1 MLINYNYL
9 KITDNLTAIK
19 GSVIDWILENK
30 IPYRLFNTSM
40 IQIDDS
46 NYLCLIRFA
55 YNWYEDEPIIPGNS
69 PRCNPRIS
77 DNNDKYFW
85 WNNWH
90 KFETHEQGGTLFVKY
105 NINNNQ
111 FTEINTA
118 DNDDFFREFDTA
130 DTAPGLGYTSDM
142 RICEINNIIYIYTS
156 SLDNF
161 IACIYDINTNKIE
174 FLHITDFSLKGKN
187 FAPFNTEDGQFL
199 KSQLLYLDWFYGD
212 HVLIRHLEHNDLL
225 GIYQIAPSTHVKDI
239 KINFTI
245 SGFYGEGSYKKIPYY
260 FTPKE
265 VTIAKAKYGSF
276 YGITP
281 GFSFTTPH
289 IKIEENG
296 KECWIGV
303 GHSKIRNP
311 ASVYPYIEGSKIEEF
326 RTKLHD
332 QMFTKY
338 GDKYKLHMGGGE
350 APACF
355 GHIYLMYFYKLIHN
369 GKDDYDM
376 YLSDSYL
383 PLDLSD
389 ETKDDYKFSLV
400 FPMGIVKQ
408 KINGND
414 ILKISCGEGDYNSII
429 LDFDYKKVMESI
441 KYDVKTFD
449 ITTYEYY
456 LLSYKNGFSIQTTL
470 RDDDKSISDVEKEL
484 NDKLPLVTKLTTDTQ
499 SEKLIKRKYIK
510 YKTKYLQLKYG
521 IKMLN

>member
-9 KITDNLTAIK
+9 KINDNLTAIK
-19 GSVIDWILENK
+19 DSLIHFLLKNK
-30 IPYRLFNTSM
+30 NSYRLFNTSM
-40 IQIDDS
+40 IQIDEY
-46 NYLCLIRFA
+46 NYLCLIRIG
-55 YNWYEDEPIIPGNS
+55 YNSDKKELIIPGNS
-69 PRCNPRIS
+69 TKCEPKIS
-77 DNNDKYFW
+77 DNDDEYFW
-85 WNNWH
+85 WNNWKMPLIH
-90 KFETHEQGGTLFVKY
+90 YTGGTLFVKY
-105 NINNNQ
+105 NINDNL
-111 FTEINTA
+111 FTEINIEKKFLKSIGNAT
-118 DNDDFFREFDTA
+118 DI
-130 DTAPGLGYTSDM
+130 
-142 RICEINNIIYIYTS
+142 RICEINKKIYIYTS
-156 SLDNF
+156 SLENF
-161 IACIYDINTNKIE
+161 IECTYDISTNTII
-174 FLHITDFSLKGKN
+174 FLNITNFWSDGQN
-187 FAPFNTEDGQFL
+187 FAPFNIITIDTIPN
-199 KSQLLYLDWFYGD
+199 LLYLDWFYGD
-212 HVLIRHLEHNDLL
+212 HVLIRHVKEYTLVGCPIN
-225 GIYQIAPSTHVKDI
+225 ASRHVKDI

-245 SGFYGEGSYKKIPYY
+245 SGFYGEGSYKV
-260 FTPKE
+260 TPDKE
-265 VTIAKAKYGSF
+265 TIAKTKYGSF

-296 KECWIGV
+296 KQCWIGV

-311 ASVYPYIEGSKIEEF
+311 AIRYPYIEGSKIEEF

-429 LDFDYKKVMESI
+429 LDFDYEKVMKSI

-456 LLSYKNGFSIQTTL
+456 LLLYKNGLSIQTTL

-499 SEKLIKRKYIK
+499 SEELIKRKYIK